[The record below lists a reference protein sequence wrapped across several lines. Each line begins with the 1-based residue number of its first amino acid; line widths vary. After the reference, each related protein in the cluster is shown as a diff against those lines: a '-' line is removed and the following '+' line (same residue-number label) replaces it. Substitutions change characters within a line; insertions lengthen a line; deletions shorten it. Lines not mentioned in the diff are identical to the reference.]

1 MQNGSKCLYA
11 DTLSVVATHK
21 QHNLYHSLLEV
32 IMLHFRLVF
41 HKSFF
46 VFKNVNTHAHIYKY
60 IPPEVFI
67 IRERRKKKTPLLLYS
82 TLFSWTDFYNSSRSS
97 SSGTPRTTPPS
108 SVHEPTTSGSSMLEE

>member
-67 IRERRKKKTPLLLYS
+67 ICERRRKKKHP
-82 TLFSWTDFYNSSRSS
+82 TL
-97 SSGTPRTTPPS
+97 
-108 SVHEPTTSGSSMLEE
+108 V